1 MTERLRT
8 SITDRGEW
16 PDDSLRSLRAAV
28 NEELARRTTTSTESD
43 DDELETLE
51 QRLLREAQRYRN
63 GSTAI
68 RG

>member
-8 SITDRGEW
+8 RITDRGEW
-16 PDDSLRSLRAAV
+16 PDDSLRSLRTAV
-28 NEELARRTTTSTESD
+28 EQELARRTSASARSD

-51 QRLLREAQRYRN
+51 QRLLREARRYRN
-63 GSTAI
+63 GSAAI